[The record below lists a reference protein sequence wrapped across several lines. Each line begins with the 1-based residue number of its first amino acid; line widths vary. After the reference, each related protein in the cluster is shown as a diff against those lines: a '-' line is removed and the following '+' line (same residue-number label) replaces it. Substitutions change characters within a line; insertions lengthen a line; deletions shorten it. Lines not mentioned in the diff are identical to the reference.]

1 MHLPT
6 NQQIREAAMKQQ
18 AFGSN
23 CAPEDFLR
31 TENVFTVS
39 KPNENAH
46 KYFHLPVIL
55 DIVSFGTNA
64 VVSGDVEIIEE
75 IKPVVNGTSFYR
87 LFETPKMYALNEV
100 LSKKNA
106 KICFMA
112 DYFLPDV
119 EKVFSSEVEKNL
131 APRILVTIK
140 VLEPSGKC
148 GGKTDAEM
156 PDSYTECFENLYR
169 PEWSNALCDVHR
181 ERNVLAL
188 GAYDGEK
195 LVALA
200 GASADAED
208 FWQIGVDCLP
218 EYRRNG
224 IASAI
229 TNRIARE
236 IFLRGKIPFYCCA
249 WSNILSVKNA
259 LRAGFVPG
267 WVQVTAKPNEMVD
280 GMAGVVHG

>member
-1 MHLPT
+1 MNLPT
-6 NQQIREAAMKQQ
+6 NLQIREAAMKQL
-18 AFGSN
+18 AFDSN

-31 TENVFTVS
+31 AENVFTVS

-64 VVSGDVEIIEE
+64 AVSGDAEIIEE

-87 LFETPKMYALNEV
+87 LFETPKMYALNEA
-100 LSKKNA
+100 LSRKNA

-119 EKVFSSEVEKNL
+119 EKVFSSEVEKKL
-131 APRILVTIK
+131 APRIPVTIK
-140 VLEPSGKC
+140 VLELSE
-148 GGKTDAEM
+148 KTGDG
-156 PDSYTECFENLYR
+156 YENLFR
-169 PEWSNALCDVHR
+169 PEWSNALCDAHK
-181 ERNVLAL
+181 ERNVLAV

-200 GASADAED
+200 GASADAKD

-280 GMAGVVHG
+280 GMAGVVHGSR

>member
-1 MHLPT
+1 MNLPT

-18 AFGSN
+18 AFDSN
-23 CAPEDFLR
+23 CKPEDFLR
-31 TENVFTVS
+31 AENVFTVS

-64 VVSGDVEIIEE
+64 VVSGDAEIIEE
-75 IKPVVNGTSFYR
+75 IKPIVSGTEFYR
-87 LFETPKMYALNEV
+87 LFETPKMYALNEA
-100 LSKKNA
+100 LSRKNA

-119 EKVFSSEVEKNL
+119 EKVFSSEVEKKL
-131 APRILVTIK
+131 APRIQVTIK
-140 VLEPSGKC
+140 VHELNGKNC
-148 GGKTDAEM
+148 DG
-156 PDSYTECFENLYR
+156 YENLFR
-169 PEWSNALCDVHR
+169 PEWSNAVCDVHR
-181 ERNVLAL
+181 ERNVLAV

-280 GMAGVVHG
+280 GMAGVVHRAR

>member
-31 TENVFTVS
+31 AENVFTVS

-87 LFETPKMYALNEV
+87 LFETPKMYALNEA
-100 LSKKNA
+100 LFRKNA

-119 EKVFSSEVEKNL
+119 EKVFSSEVEKKL
-131 APRILVTIK
+131 APRIPVTIK
-140 VLEPSGKC
+140 VLELSE
-148 GGKTDAEM
+148 KTGDG
-156 PDSYTECFENLYR
+156 YENLFR

-280 GMAGVVHG
+280 GMAGVVHGSR

>member
-1 MHLPT
+1 M
-6 NQQIREAAMKQQ
+6 RA
-18 AFGSN
+18 
-23 CAPEDFLR
+23 
-31 TENVFTVS
+31 ENVFTVS

-64 VVSGDVEIIEE
+64 VVSGDAEIIEE
-75 IKPVVNGTSFYR
+75 IKPIVSGTEFYR
-87 LFETPKMYALNEV
+87 LFETPKMYALNEA
-100 LSKKNA
+100 LSRKNA

-119 EKVFSSEVEKNL
+119 EKVFSSEVEKKL
-131 APRILVTIK
+131 APRIQVTIK
-140 VLEPSGKC
+140 VLELN
-148 GGKTDAEM
+148 GKTGDG
-156 PDSYTECFENLYR
+156 YENLFR
-169 PEWSNALCDVHR
+169 PEWSNAVCDVHR
-181 ERNVLAL
+181 ERNVLAV

-229 TNRIARE
+229 TKRIARE

-280 GMAGVVHG
+280 GMAGLVRRLR